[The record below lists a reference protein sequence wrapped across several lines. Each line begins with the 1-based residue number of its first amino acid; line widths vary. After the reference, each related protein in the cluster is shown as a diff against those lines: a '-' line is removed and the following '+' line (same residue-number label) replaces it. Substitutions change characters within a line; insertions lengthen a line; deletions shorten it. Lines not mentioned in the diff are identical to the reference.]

1 MIAFQRIRNLETRW
15 WIVVFLFFAALINY
29 VDRQSLSVAAPV
41 VRDEFGL
48 TNTEYGQI
56 VSSFMLAYAIMH
68 PVAGRIIDRLG
79 TRKGLSLAM
88 MWWSVANMLH
98 AFARGAL
105 SLGGFRFLLGMGEA
119 GLLPGSVK
127 TVAEWFPKAE
137 RAFAVGL
144 TNVGISLGAVLAPPL
159 VTWLI
164 LAFSWR
170 TAFVV
175 TGALGLIWVSLWLAF
190 YPSRE
195 PSLGGSVRLTAEPD
209 QGESSTGESRFSWRY
224 LLSFK
229 EVWGLMAARFLADPV
244 WYFYLFW
251 LPAYLSESRGFT
263 LSEIGA
269 FAWIPFVGAMAGNL
283 VGGIVPGVLMKKG
296 WSLNAARKSMI
307 VGSAFLVPA
316 AIGAAFV
323 ENVAVSMALISLAV
337 FLIWIWATNL
347 FTLPADLFPSRWVGS
362 VYGLSGAAGSLG
374 GMIFMPLVGWI
385 VDHFSYSPIFLVVG
399 LLHPV
404 AACILLATIS
414 RVDELPLTEQSIN

>member
-137 RAFAVGL
+137 RAFAVGI

-175 TGALGLIWVSLWLAF
+175 TGALGLIWVSLWLTF

-269 FAWIPFVGAMAGNL
+269 FAWIPFVAAMAGNL
-283 VGGIVPGVLMKKG
+283 VGGMVPGVLMKKG

-307 VGSAFLVPA
+307 VGSAFLVPS

-385 VDHFSYSPIFLVVG
+385 VDHFSYSPVFLVVG

-404 AACILLATIS
+404 AACILLVTIS
-414 RVDELPLTEQSIN
+414 RVDELALTEQSIN

>member
-41 VRDEFGL
+41 LRDEFGL
-48 TNTEYGQI
+48 TNTRYGQI
-56 VSSFMLAYAIMH
+56 VSSFMLAYALMH
-68 PVAGRIIDRLG
+68 PVAGRIIDLLG
-79 TRKGLSLAM
+79 TRKGFPLAVI
-88 MWWSVANMLH
+88 WWSVANMLH
-98 AFARGAL
+98 AFAQGAL

-137 RAFAVGL
+137 RAFAVGI
-144 TNVGISLGAVLAPPL
+144 TNVGIGLGAVLAPPL

-164 LAFSWR
+164 LAYSWR

-175 TGALGLIWVSLWLAF
+175 TGALGLIWVSLWLAL
-190 YPSRE
+190 YPSRV
-195 PSLGGSVRLTAEPD
+195 PSLDGSGRLTAEPD

-269 FAWIPFVGAMAGNL
+269 FAWIPFVAAMAGNL
-283 VGGIVPGVLMKKG
+283 LGGMVPGVLMKKG
-296 WSLNAARKSMI
+296 WSLDAARKSMI
-307 VGSAFLVPA
+307 VVSAFLVPS

-362 VYGLSGAAGSLG
+362 VFGLSGAAGSLG

-385 VDHFSYSPIFLVVG
+385 VDHFSYGPVFLVVG
-399 LLHPV
+399 LLHPL

-414 RVDELPLTEQSIN
+414 RVDELALAE

>member
-1 MIAFQRIRNLETRW
+1 LIAFQRIRNLETRW

-41 VRDEFGL
+41 LRDEFGL
-48 TNTEYGQI
+48 TNTRYGQI
-56 VSSFMLAYAIMH
+56 VSSFMLAYALMH
-68 PVAGRIIDRLG
+68 PVAGRIIDLLG
-79 TRKGLSLAM
+79 TRKGFPLAVI
-88 MWWSVANMLH
+88 WWSVANMLH
-98 AFARGAL
+98 AFAQGAL

-137 RAFAVGL
+137 RAFAVGI
-144 TNVGISLGAVLAPPL
+144 TNVGIGLGAVLAPPL

-164 LAFSWR
+164 LAYSWR

-175 TGALGLIWVSLWLAF
+175 TGALGLIWVSLWLAL
-190 YPSRE
+190 YPSRV
-195 PSLGGSVRLTAEPD
+195 PSLDGSGRLTAEPD

-269 FAWIPFVGAMAGNL
+269 FAWIPFVAAMAGNL
-283 VGGIVPGVLMKKG
+283 LGGMVPGVLMKKG
-296 WSLNAARKSMI
+296 WSLDAARKSMI
-307 VGSAFLVPA
+307 VVSAFLVPS

-362 VYGLSGAAGSLG
+362 VFGLSGAAGSLG

-385 VDHFSYSPIFLVVG
+385 VDHFSYGPVFLVVG
-399 LLHPV
+399 LLHPL

-414 RVDELPLTEQSIN
+414 RVDELALAE